1 MAGDGSLDDHGGGDD
16 DGAPGITFAKS
27 APSAPAPDPIG
38 SFDNQAL
45 HSLPALD
52 GCLLELNLAFNLLS
66 SLEGLAEAC
75 PDLERLSAAHNRLRS
90 LPASLGTLG
99 TLRRLDLSSNRLTDV
114 SALGGLAAL
123 EELWLPSNRLALPA
137 LPALRSIL
145 SLRHLVLMNNP
156 NLDNAVPKGLGSS
169 TALLLLPGLS
179 SLDAQPL
186 TPTARM
192 SARVLAN
199 TEGGRR
205 TLIDAL
211 GAKMTLL
218 ILRAGTGASTG
229 TGAGASTGT
238 GAGASTGTG
247 AGAGRSALAVPPR
260 QRRLGAVAGTGGSPR
275 GDGSSS
281 VDGGDGGGVG
291 SEGGGSSS
299 VDGGGGGG
307 EGIPLSASARYGA
320 ADERGGG
327 VGLGGTALSTAR
339 PARRPTRLPVSGSA
353 QHSAQHRASA
363 SAVPGGS
370 AGAVP
375 GGGDAGAEDSHP
387 PLPNLGDDPAAQ
399 LQAAM
404 VAAAANLAD
413 SERRLAAALAHKL
426 PPPPAI
432 LHSHYASAAGFS
444 RSGAAP
450 SRARYGRRAGAGA
463 RDGAPALQP
472 SDADPSLPNLEMD
485 ASPSTAL
492 MPSTARQAA
501 VPPSSS
507 AAAAAAEAAA
517 AEAAAEAAE
526 LAASSGADGE
536 PSPITPHQLLLQQ
549 RQLRRR
555 RSAHQMESAAVRLAE
570 SERRL
575 AAAMSHM

>member
-99 TLRRLDLSSNRLTDV
+99 ALRRLDLSSNRLTDV

-156 NLDNAVPKGLGSS
+156 HLDNAVPSGLGSS
-169 TALLLLPGLS
+169 TALLLLPGLL

-229 TGAGASTGT
+229 TGTGASTGT
-238 GAGASTGTG
+238 GTGASKGTG

-281 VDGGDGGGVG
+281 VDGGDGGVG

-307 EGIPLSASARYGA
+307 GGGDGIHRSASARYGA
-320 ADERGGG
+320 ADERG
-327 VGLGGTALSTAR
+327 
-339 PARRPTRLPVSGSA
+339 
-353 QHSAQHRASA
+353 H
-363 SAVPGGS
+363 
-370 AGAVP
+370 
-375 GGGDAGAEDSHP
+375 
-387 PLPNLGDDPAAQ
+387 
-399 LQAAM
+399 
-404 VAAAANLAD
+404 
-413 SERRLAAALAHKL
+413 
-426 PPPPAI
+426 
-432 LHSHYASAAGFS
+432 FC
-444 RSGAAP
+444 
-450 SRARYGRRAGAGA
+450 RRA
-463 RDGAPALQP
+463 
-472 SDADPSLPNLEMD
+472 
-485 ASPSTAL
+485 
-492 MPSTARQAA
+492 
-501 VPPSSS
+501 
-507 AAAAAAEAAA
+507 
-517 AEAAAEAAE
+517 
-526 LAASSGADGE
+526 
-536 PSPITPHQLLLQQ
+536 
-549 RQLRRR
+549 RRR
-555 RSAHQMESAAVRLAE
+555 RCRMGQAGEV
-570 SERRL
+570 
-575 AAAMSHM
+575 